1 MPSWLGGRDD
11 LMLEVGAVGELLVAR
26 IRLVVVALIALFPP
40 LAWWAGADAH
50 EVLVGGVFATL
61 SLGFSFLLLALVRRH
76 GRIVGLR
83 FLTAAFDVS
92 SISIVLGLFLWQ
104 GRPEL
109 AVNSRVVFEIYLV
122 AIAATALRGDPRVCV
137 FAGGLALFQ
146 YAAIVVLAMAAP
158 TDPEAALQYG
168 RISAGD
174 QVSRLI
180 LLAVAT
186 LVALACVRQTGKLL
200 LMSSVDRM
208 TGARN
213 RAYLDSRLERE
224 IRECRLAGR
233 PLTVA
238 MIDVDR
244 FKPFNDLHG
253 HPAGD
258 AALREIAA
266 RLAAG
271 LPAGAFLARYGGE
284 EFTAVLPGL
293 DEAAAHHLLD
303 RLRGEMRRSP
313 LELPGADAPVATP
326 SVSIG
331 VAQRRRDESA
341 GELVERA
348 DRCLIRAKREGRD
361 RVVAAGGDAFRTR
374 R

>member
-293 DEAAAHHLLD
+293 DEAAAQDLLD